1 MIGSIFLTC
10 MMINAYDFSKD
21 ITPSSMPKDRL
32 EIYQRNLPASRNYN
46 YGIDE
51 RPPNI
56 DEIKNQSIMDPL
68 FLIYGGRVFGK
79 NKIEKSYVPK
89 SEMDIIFALMILQ
102 KKQNLLKILESSTIS
117 QYEKIAHLD
126 EYKELEQ
133 DSIAPNISAGGLNLY
148 GDW

>member
-1 MIGSIFLTC
+1 MLTSILLLYIT
-10 MMINAYDFSKD
+10 MNTYDFSKE
-21 ITPSSMPKDRL
+21 ITPSSMSKDRL

-51 RPPNI
+51 RPSSI
-56 DEIKNQSIMDPL
+56 DEIKNQSMMEPL
-68 FLIYGGRVFGK
+68 FLIYGGRIFGK

-102 KKQNLLKILESSTIS
+102 KKQNLLKILESDSVS
-117 QYEKIAHLD
+117 QYEKMAHLE
-126 EYKELEQ
+126 EYKEFNQ

>member
-1 MIGSIFLTC
+1 MITSIFLMC
-10 MMINAYDFSKD
+10 MVINTYDFSKD
-21 ITPSSMPKDRL
+21 LTPSSVPKDRL

-51 RPPNI
+51 RPQNI
-56 DEIKNQSIMDPL
+56 DDWKNYSITDPL

-89 SEMDIIFALMILQ
+89 SKMDMIFALMILQ
-102 KKQNLLKILESSTIS
+102 KKQNLLKTLESDDIS
-117 QYEKIAHLD
+117 QYEKIAHLE
-126 EYKELEQ
+126 EYRELNI
-133 DSIAPNISAGGLNLY
+133 DSIPPNITAGGLNLY

>member
-1 MIGSIFLTC
+1 MLTSILLLYMT
-10 MMINAYDFSKD
+10 MNTYDFSKE
-21 ITPSSMPKDRL
+21 ITPSSMSKDRL

-51 RPPNI
+51 RPSNI
-56 DEIKNQSIMDPL
+56 DEIKNQSIMEPL
-68 FLIYGGRVFGK
+68 FLIYGGRIFGK

-102 KKQNLLKILESSTIS
+102 KKQNLLKILESDSVS
-117 QYEKIAHLD
+117 QYEKMAHLE
-126 EYKELEQ
+126 EYKEFNQ

>member
-1 MIGSIFLTC
+1 
-10 MMINAYDFSKD
+10 MINAYDFSKD

-51 RPPNI
+51 RPNI
-56 DEIKNQSIMDPL
+56 NDWKNYSITDPL
-68 FLIYGGRVFGK
+68 FLIYGGRVFGT
-79 NKIEKSYVPK
+79 NKIEKSYVSK

-117 QYEKIAHLD
+117 QYEKIAHLE